1 MSGFVRPELAA
12 AARRWREA
20 LFGAGI
26 VAVGLWWSFIT
37 YGAVAWIGWLLAAIG
52 GGLIA
57 AGIQR
62 GRFRQGRDGPGVVR
76 VDEGQIAYFGPWDG
90 GVAALS
96 EIVEVTL
103 DRGRDPACW
112 RIRQPGRAE
121 LVIPVTAEGAEAL
134 FDAFGALPSFDARVM
149 LAALHAVDRR
159 PVTVWEKPSLR
170 LH

>member
-1 MSGFVRPELAA
+1 MSFVRPEIAHGL
-12 AARRWREA
+12 RRWREA
-20 LFGAGI
+20 LFGAG
-26 VAVGLWWSFIT
+26 VLLVGLWWSLAMLGPLT
-37 YGAVAWIGWLLAAIG
+37 WIGWLIAAVG
-52 GGLIA
+52 GGLIV

-103 DRGRDPACW
+103 DRRARPACW
-112 RIRQPGRAE
+112 RIRQPGRPDLE
-121 LVIPVTAEGAEAL
+121 IPVNAEGAEAL
-134 FDAFGALPSFDARVM
+134 FDAFGALPSFDTRAM
-149 LAALHAVDRR
+149 LAALHGVERY
-159 PVTVWEKPSLR
+159 PVTVWEKPALR